1 MPEDTLYNNSNR
13 KENGVSKEDILIMIV
28 GIPKEIKNNENRV
41 AITPAGVAALVQNGH
56 SVRVETSA
64 GQGSGFTNEDYK
76 AVGAEIVET
85 AAEAWASDMVMK
97 VKEPLPA
104 EYGFFREGLIL
115 FTYLHLAP
123 EPELT
128 RELIDKKVIAIAYET
143 IQLDNGAL
151 PLLMPMSEVAG
162 RMSVQIGAQF
172 LEKQY
177 GGKGVLLGGVP
188 GVPKGEVVVIGGGIV
203 GTNAAKMALGLGANV
218 TIIDVNADRLRQLD
232 DLFQGRVQTL
242 MSNSFNIAN
251 AVKKADLLVGA
262 VLIPGARAPRLVTE
276 DMVKDMS
283 PGSVIV
289 DVAIDQGGSI
299 ETVDRITTHDKP
311 TYEKHGVIHYA
322 VANMPGAVARTSTLA
337 LTNVTVPYAVQLANK
352 GYAQAIRDNK
362 ALAKGVNVIDG
373 KVAYKA
379 VADAHNLP
387 YASIEEVLLVK
398 N

>member
-1 MPEDTLYNNSNR
+1 
-13 KENGVSKEDILIMIV
+13 MIV

-56 SVRVETSA
+56 SVRIENSA
-64 GQGSGFTNEDYK
+64 GLGSGFTNEDYT
-76 AVGAEIVET
+76 AVGAEIVAT
-85 AAEAWASDMVMK
+85 AAEAWAADMVMK
-97 VKEPLPA
+97 VKEPLPS
-104 EYGFFREGLIL
+104 EYGFFREGQIL

-128 RELIDKKVIAIAYET
+128 RALVEKKVVAIAYET

-172 LEKQY
+172 LEKPY

-218 TIIDVNADRLRQLD
+218 TILDVSADRLRQLD

-276 DMVKDMS
+276 EMVKTMA

-299 ETVDRITTHDKP
+299 ETCDRISTHDNP
-311 TYEKHGVIHYA
+311 TYEKHGVIHYS

-352 GYAQAIRDNK
+352 GYRQAVLDNRP
-362 ALAKGVNVIDG
+362 LSKGVNVIDG
-373 KVAYKA
+373 KVTYKA
-379 VADAHNLP
+379 VAEAHNLP
-387 YASIEEVLLVK
+387 YVALEEVLLVK